1 MNERAPAA
9 RCRSPSIKRGKMA
22 GRPKSFDTE
31 KALDAFV
38 DVFWTKGYQ
47 GTSVDDLQDA
57 AGIKRGSFYAAFGC
71 KDDVFNSVLEK
82 YWNEATALG
91 LNQMVTEAEPLKAVA
106 SLVRHVGL
114 FMTRNTPRGCLLLTS
129 SGALL
134 NENGDGDNPVRERM
148 KMLERR
154 IYGALTR
161 ENGLRDEKTA
171 QELTAFALACLL
183 GLNAL
188 ARNGLGQ
195 DKILAAAN
203 HAADCIER
211 TAA

>member
-1 MNERAPAA
+1 
-9 RCRSPSIKRGKMA
+9 MA
-22 GRPKSFDTE
+22 GRPKTFDTD

-47 GTSVDDLQDA
+47 GTSVDDLQSA

-71 KDDVFNSVLEK
+71 KDEVFNAVLEK

-91 LNQMVTEAEPLKAVA
+91 LNQMDREEEPLKAVA
-106 SLVRHVGL
+106 ALVRHVGI

-129 SGALL
+129 SGSLL
-134 NENGDGDNPVRERM
+134 DERGEDENPVRERM
-148 KMLERR
+148 RMLERR
-154 IYGALTR
+154 IHGVLAS
-161 ENGLRDEKTA
+161 ENGIRDVA
-171 QELTAFALACLL
+171 AARELTAFALACLL

-188 ARNGLGQ
+188 ARNGQ
-195 DKILAAAN
+195 DAGKILAAAN

-211 TAA
+211 SAA

>member
-1 MNERAPAA
+1 
-9 RCRSPSIKRGKMA
+9 MA

-31 KALDAFV
+31 KALEAFV

-47 GTSVDDLQDA
+47 GTSVDDLQAA

-71 KDDVFNSVLEK
+71 KDDVFNTVLEK

-91 LNQMVTEAEPLKAVA
+91 LNRMETETQPLKAVA
-106 SLVRHVGL
+106 GLVRHVGV
-114 FMTRNTPRGCLLLTS
+114 FMTANTPRGCLLLTS

-134 NENGDGDNPVRERM
+134 NEKGDGDNPVRERM
-148 KMLERR
+148 KTLERR
-154 IYGALTR
+154 IYSALMR
-161 ENGLRDEKTA
+161 ENGIRDQKTA

-188 ARNGLGQ
+188 ARNGQ
-195 DKILAAAN
+195 DRDKILAAAN
-203 HAADCIER
+203 HAADCIEGN
-211 TAA
+211 TA

>member
-1 MNERAPAA
+1 
-9 RCRSPSIKRGKMA
+9 MA
-22 GRPKSFDTE
+22 GRPKTFDTD
-31 KALDAFV
+31 KALNAFV

-47 GTSVDDLQDA
+47 GTSVDDLQEA

-71 KDDVFNSVLEK
+71 KDDVFNAVLEK

-91 LNQMVTEAEPLKAVA
+91 LNRMDREEEPLKAVA
-106 SLVRHVGL
+106 ALVRHVGI
-114 FMTRNTPRGCLLLTS
+114 FMTQNTPRGCLLLTS
-129 SGALL
+129 SAAVPGQR
-134 NENGDGDNPVRERM
+134 GDGTNPVRERM
-148 KMLERR
+148 KMLEHR
-154 IYGALTR
+154 IHGVIAG
-161 ENGLRDEKTA
+161 EKGIQDEAAA

-188 ARNGLGQ
+188 ARNGQDG
-195 DKILAAAN
+195 DKILAAAH

>member
-1 MNERAPAA
+1 
-9 RCRSPSIKRGKMA
+9 MA
-22 GRPKSFDTE
+22 GRPKTFDTD

-47 GTSVDDLQDA
+47 GTSVDDLQEA

-71 KDDVFNSVLEK
+71 KDDVFDAVLEK

-91 LNQMVTEAEPLKAVA
+91 LNQMDREEEPLKAVA
-106 SLVRHVGL
+106 ALVRHVGI
-114 FMTRNTPRGCLLLTS
+114 FMTQNTPRGCLLLTS
-129 SGALL
+129 SAAVPDQR
-134 NENGDGDNPVRERM
+134 GDGANPVRERM

-154 IYGALTR
+154 IHGVLAG
-161 ENGLRDEKTA
+161 ENGIQDEAAA
-171 QELTAFALACLL
+171 QKLTAFALTCLL

-188 ARNGLGQ
+188 ARNGQDG
-195 DKILAAAN
+195 DKILAAAT